1 MRSKKKEAVLLSFK
15 VVLDTKGVLW
25 TEVGG
30 LPNKEVRNCFKN
42 KEDAY
47 MIDKLMSEKVQK
59 DFINE
64 LRKTK
69 FIIADKVEIENEFS
83 PAHRLHYL
91 KKHINK
97 HYKEILS
104 SYKFKVFKKIN

>member
-47 MIDKLMSEKVQK
+47 MIDKLISEGKIK
-59 DFINE
+59 LNGLNKYLSDE
-64 LRKTK
+64 LKAITY
-69 FIIADKVEIENEFS
+69 AD
-83 PAHRLHYL
+83 
-91 KKHINK
+91 
-97 HYKEILS
+97 
-104 SYKFKVFKKIN
+104 